1 LNIRDVETT
10 VLSHGAQNGSLFR
23 HLFKY
28 MWF

>member
-1 LNIRDVETT
+1 LDIRDVETA
-10 VLSHGAQNGSLFR
+10 VLSRVAQNGSLFR